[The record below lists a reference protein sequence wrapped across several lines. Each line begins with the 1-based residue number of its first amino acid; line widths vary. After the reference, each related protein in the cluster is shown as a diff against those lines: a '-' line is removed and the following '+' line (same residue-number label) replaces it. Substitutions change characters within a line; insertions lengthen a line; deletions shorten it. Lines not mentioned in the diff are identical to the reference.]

1 MEENEIKVWDILV
14 RIFHWSLV
22 IVFFIAYFTG
32 EEENIW
38 HIYAGYTVLGLISFR
53 VIWGFIGTK
62 YARFSD
68 FIYSPSTVLQYLK
81 GLIMKHPKHYL
92 GHNPAGGWMAL
103 LLLTSL
109 FVVTVSGLKV
119 YAIEEG
125 KGPLANSSNITVVGK
140 SYANSDKY
148 ENEEEHED
156 KEEFWEEIHEEA
168 TNFTLLLIFFHI
180 TGVIVSSKYH
190 KENLVKAM
198 ITGNKILI
206 DEPKDQNLTN
216 K

>member
-1 MEENEIKVWDILV
+1 MEQNDEIKVWDILV

-22 IVFFIAYFTG
+22 IAFFIAYFTG

-62 YARFSD
+62 YARFSN
-68 FIYSPSTVLQYLK
+68 FIYSPSTALQYLK

-92 GHNPAGGWMAL
+92 GHNPAGGWMVI

-125 KGPLANSSNITVVGK
+125 KGPLASSSEIALVSE
-140 SYANSDKY
+140 SYANSDEY
-148 ENEEEHED
+148 ENEEEHEE
-156 KEEFWEEIHEEA
+156 EEFWEEIHEGA

-180 TGVIVSSKYH
+180 IGVIVSSKYH
-190 KENLVKAM
+190 KENLIKAM
-198 ITGNKILI
+198 ITGKKNS
-206 DEPKDQNLTN
+206 N
-216 K
+216 